1 MNSFKMFY
9 QSGTRRQFLIVSVA
23 IFLGVFFTS
32 SSNPLYGAAEDDVIR
47 VGTLMP
53 LSGAGGP
60 FGANMQKAVMAAVK
74 EINAAGGPLGKSIQ
88 LFNEDT
94 QTDPEAAVRA
104 AKKLIELNK
113 VSAVIGTWA
122 SSVTLAVAPVAL
134 ENKVVEMSTSG
145 ASRITE
151 IQKKGY
157 IYRTEPDDLLFGRAY
172 GEFALQKGWKR
183 AGVLGLNVP
192 FTETTVAAFQK
203 RFESGGGKLLQT
215 IIYNPGQT
223 TYRTETLRAF
233 EGNPDFIHISGYGP
247 DLTTILRGA
256 YQSDL
261 KGVFLVPGFAVSSD
275 LLKNAGPAAEG
286 ILLVE
291 EGVAEKSVAYKHLV
305 KLMGEDK
312 YYSFAAQAYD
322 MIQLIALAIEAAG
335 EKSGEA
341 INQKMREISGPPGVI
356 VSSFVEGA
364 EVLRRGEAINY
375 EGASGPVDFDQN
387 GNITTANFRV
397 SEIQDGKVVP
407 IASVANVKF

>member
-1 MNSFKMFY
+1 MKSFKMFY
-9 QSGTRRQFLIVSVA
+9 RLGTCRPILLVSVA
-23 IFLGVFFTS
+23 ILIGLMFAIC
-32 SSNPLYGAAEDDVIR
+32 SNPLDVAAQDTVIR
-47 VGTLMP
+47 IGTLMP

-60 FGANMQKAVMAAVK
+60 FGENMQRAAIAAVK
-74 EINAAGGPLGKSIQ
+74 EINAAGGPLGKRIQ

-94 QTDPEAAVRA
+94 QTDPEAAVRG

-134 ENKVVEMSTSG
+134 DNKVVEMSTSG
-145 ASRITE
+145 ASRITK
-151 IQKKGY
+151 IQKKGF

-172 GEFALQKGWKR
+172 GEYALQRNWKR

-215 IIYNPGQT
+215 IIYNPGQS

-247 DLTTILRGA
+247 DLTSILRGA
-256 YQSDL
+256 YQSGL
-261 KGVFLVPGFAVSSD
+261 KGVFVVPGFAVSAN
-275 LLKNAGPAAEG
+275 LLKNAGTAAEG

-291 EGVAEKSVAYKHLV
+291 EGVAEKTMAYKHLV

-335 EKSGEA
+335 DKSGEA
-341 INQKMREISGPPGVI
+341 INSKMREISGPPGVI
-356 VSSFVEGA
+356 VSSFEEGA
-364 EVLRRGEAINY
+364 KALKRGKAINY
-375 EGASGPVDFDQN
+375 EGASGPVDFDEN
-387 GNITTANFRV
+387 GNITKANFRI
-397 SEIQDGKVVP
+397 SEIQKGKVVP
-407 IASVANVKF
+407 IDSVKNVKF

>member
-1 MNSFKMFY
+1 MSSYKVFY
-9 QSGTRRQFLIVSVA
+9 RLGINCQILHVLIG
-23 IFLGVFFTS
+23 ILLGLTFS
-32 SSNPLYGAAEDDVIR
+32 MIANPMDAKAQNPVIR
-47 VGTLMP
+47 IGTLMP
-53 LSGAGGP
+53 LTGAGGP
-60 FGANMQKAVMAAVK
+60 FGENMQRAVIAAVK
-74 EINAAGGPLGKSIQ
+74 EINTAGGPLGMRIQ

-94 QTDPEAAVRA
+94 QTDPEAAVRG

-145 ASRITE
+145 ASRITK
-151 IQKKGY
+151 IQKKGF

-172 GEFALQKGWKR
+172 GEYALQRGWKR
-183 AGVLGLNVP
+183 ASVLGLNVP

-215 IIYNPGQT
+215 IIYNPGQS

-233 EGNPDFIHISGYGP
+233 DGNPDFIHISGYGP

-256 YQSDL
+256 YQSGL
-261 KGVFLVPGFAVSSD
+261 KGVFVVPGFAVSSD
-275 LLKNAGPAAEG
+275 LLKNTGPAAEG

-291 EGVAEKSVAYKHLV
+291 EGVAEKTVAYKHLV

-335 EKSGEA
+335 DKSGRA
-341 INQKMREISGPPGVI
+341 INRVMREISGPPGVI
-356 VSSFVEGA
+356 VSSFEKGA
-364 EVLRRGEAINY
+364 KVLRHGEAINY
-375 EGASGPVDFDQN
+375 GGASGPVDFDEN
-387 GNITTANFRV
+387 GNITKANFRI
-397 SEIQDGKVVP
+397 SEVRNGKVVP
-407 IASVANVKF
+407 IDSVKNVKF